1 MQQQGIGSL
10 LQPQAVAQ
18 SPQPMMSNQPVM
30 MQVGTQV
37 PDYFNMFGFS
47 RPEDDPLTEEDESLG
62 GYTRPKSDSEKALAE
77 FYAARLKLMP
87 EKIDKERKLMGGL
100 NLLKA
105 GIAVGTS
112 ATPQQIGTNL
122 NSLVD
127 SIGKTNEQLSKR
139 EDAMQKEQI
148 NALAADA
155 AFDKERNKDLI
166 DATKLDIQSKK
177 DASTASYMNRISD
190 GTSPIGKIS
199 RDLMSGDY
207 GDPEILD
214 IYEDYLDSK
223 GEKILNP
230 KKLFDLATTYQSS
243 IGSRTVGVEGSA
255 RELLAQEVANT
266 MNTVGVIRK
275 LESLVESGMSEAD
288 AEAKVRRDVTLE
300 IMNSLNLPEA
310 KASGG
315 QINDSINQ
323 FDSIL
328 RTIDG

>member
-1 MQQQGIGSL
+1 
-10 LQPQAVAQ
+10 
-18 SPQPMMSNQPVM
+18 
-30 MQVGTQV
+30 
-37 PDYFNMFGFS
+37 
-47 RPEDDPLTEEDESLG
+47 
-62 GYTRPKSDSEKALAE
+62 
-77 FYAARLKLMP
+77 
-87 EKIDKERKLMGGL
+87 
-100 NLLKA
+100 
-105 GIAVGTS
+105 
-112 ATPQQIGTNL
+112 
-122 NSLVD
+122 
-127 SIGKTNEQLSKR
+127 
-139 EDAMQKEQI
+139 
-148 NALAADA
+148 
-155 AFDKERNKDLI
+155 
-166 DATKLDIQSKK
+166 
-177 DASTASYMNRISD
+177 MNRISD

-255 RELLAQEVANT
+255 REVLAQAVAET
-266 MNTVGVIRK
+266 MNSVGSLRK
-275 LESLVESGMSEAD
+275 IDSLVQSGMSEAD
-288 AEAKVRRDVTLE
+288 AEAKVRNDVTLE
-300 IMNSLNLPEA
+300 LMNSLNLPEA